1 MHFNY
6 NHLLD
11 LILNVTVDASEQKYS
26 DVSMLVLQVL

>member
-26 DVSMLVLQVL
+26 TLEG

>member
-26 DVSMLVLQVL
+26 MLQS